1 MAGPEVQSMA
11 PMCSWVVTPPTMLG
25 TRTVVSEI
33 GVILSPKYAPEITAP
48 AAMAGSAPTS
58 GASATKATPS
68 VAAVVHELPMARPT
82 RPQTTRVAG

>member
-1 MAGPEVQSMA
+1 
-11 PMCSWVVTPPTMLG
+11 MCWLVVTLPTSDG

-48 AAMAGSAPTS
+48 AAMAGLAPTS
-58 GASATKATPS
+58 GARATKATPR

-82 RPQTTRVAG
+82 RPQTIAVAG